1 MLSFRSTAVGLLRS
15 YIVRKNQ
22 KQSNTRKTP
31 DITAQYPVEMKK
43 TKKRLRK
50 QKNPPQKFL
59 SHLLQFITLS
69 FLITYFV
76 S

>member
-22 KQSNTRKTP
+22 KQKVTP

-50 QKNPPQKFL
+50 QKTPPQKFL